1 MSQTKKMLL
10 VDDEP
15 NITRSIK
22 RICRNRGYEI
32 FIASSAAEALEIIA
46 AEKIQVVLSDQLMP
60 QMTGSEMF
68 ERIQEKFTSVVR
80 ILLTGYT
87 AIEGLTSAVNKGA
100 VFRILFKPWD
110 DDNLLKTIDDAF
122 DYYFVKDHNKQLTK
136 ELTELNSN
144 LESKVAEKTREFT
157 LHVKR
162 LQLSQKL
169 FELLPSFSIG
179 ISDDFYIVN
188 ANKKAHELLGSN
200 ALIGQKIQQTLP
212 DEIVELI
219 NSRVESD
226 INDPAVKE
234 IEYKGTPFFF
244 TAIKTEISKD
254 IFAYLLYAS
263 TAND

>member
-15 NITRSIK
+15 NITRSIM

-68 ERIQEKFTSVVR
+68 ERIQEKFPSVVR

-122 DYYFVKDHNKQLTK
+122 DYYFVKDHNKQLTE
-136 ELTELNSN
+136 ELTELNAN
-144 LESKVAEKTREFT
+144 LETKVAEKTRELT
-157 LHVKR
+157 LHLKR

-179 ISDDFYIVN
+179 ISDDMYIVN
-188 ANKKAHELLGSN
+188 ANKKAHELLDSN
-200 ALIGQKIQQTLP
+200 ALIGQ
-212 DEIVELI
+212 EINKSIPEEIIALI
-219 NSRVESD
+219 NSRVD
-226 INDPAVKE
+226 TAINEPAVKQ
-234 IEYKGTPFFF
+234 INFKGKQCIF

-254 IFAYLLYAS
+254 NFAYLLYAS
-263 TAND
+263 CEND